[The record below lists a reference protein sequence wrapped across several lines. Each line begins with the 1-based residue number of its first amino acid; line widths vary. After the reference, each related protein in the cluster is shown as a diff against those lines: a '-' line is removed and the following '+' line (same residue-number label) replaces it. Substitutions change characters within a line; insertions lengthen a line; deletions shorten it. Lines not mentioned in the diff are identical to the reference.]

1 MNNMLSLLSIV
12 KSIRTWPPQRTAVFT
27 GWMPPIMAPP
37 HARRAPMAVI
47 RGPAETRRRTST
59 IWLVRLMKSTTAATT
74 PTTAATTPTTAA
86 MTPTTA
92 ATTPTTA
99 AMTPTTARTLR
110 KRFLSLIPVS
120 SMLQRQKAFNA

>member
-37 HARRAPMAVI
+37 HARRAPMAAI
-47 RGPAETRRRTST
+47 RRPAETRRRTST

-86 MTPTTA
+86 TTPTTA
-92 ATTPTTA
+92 ATTPTTV
-99 AMTPTTARTLR
+99 RTLR

-120 SMLQRQKAFNA
+120 SMMLRQKAFGN